1 MRSGTFALTL
11 VVCLGVVSAA
21 LAQPRI
27 VNVRLTTAAVQ
38 GSLERTID
46 GLAARGGVT
55 WVGYAVPGNASGREA
70 CCHVVR
76 EGGASAGCCG
86 LERGAAADGGT
97 STAPRAVRLEPS
109 PEVAV
114 FLRFDA
120 GTLSRVAA
128 YGIDCEID
136 GSGQAL
142 VWLTGVAPAESLA
155 WLSRRA
161 STGTGRPTDG
171 AVAAIA
177 FHADPAADGLLE
189 ALART
194 TSSGTRGPS
203 ATFWLGAARG
213 GAGYDALVRLLGQ
226 VTGDKAREQI
236 VFALSISKD
245 SRALAT
251 LLDLAKHDTSAATRG
266 QALCW
271 IGQKAGAR
279 VADTLTDA
287 VRDDPDTEVKT
298 RAVFALSQLPKDDG
312 VPRLIDVARTN
323 RNPKVRKQA
332 MFWLGQSKD
341 PRALAFFETV
351 LAAK

>member
-1 MRSGTFALTL
+1 MRGRTFALTL
-11 VVCLGVVSAA
+11 VVYLGVVTAA
-21 LAQPRI
+21 AAQPHI

-38 GSLERTID
+38 GSLERTLD
-46 GLAARGGVT
+46 GIVARGGVT
-55 WVGYAVPGNASGREA
+55 WVGYAVPGNASGRDA
-70 CCHVVR
+70 CCHEMRDGV
-76 EGGASAGCCG
+76 ASSACCA
-86 LERGAAADGGT
+86 LERGATAAGGT
-97 STAPRAVRLEPS
+97 STTPRAVRLEPS

-136 GSGQAL
+136 GSGHTM
-142 VWLTGVAPAESLA
+142 VWLTGVTPAESLG
-155 WLSRRA
+155 WLNRRA
-161 STGTGRPTDG
+161 STGTGRPADG

-177 FHADPAADGLLE
+177 FHADSAADGLLE
-189 ALART
+189 ALARS
-194 TSSGTRGPS
+194 TSREKRGPS
-203 ATFWLGAARG
+203 AAFWLGAARG
-213 GAGYDALVRLLGQ
+213 ARGYDALVRLLGQ

-245 SRALAT
+245 SRAVAS
-251 LLDLAKHDTSAATRG
+251 LLDLAKHDTSASTRG
-266 QALCW
+266 QALFW

-298 RAVFALSQLPKDDG
+298 RAVFALSRLPKEDG

-323 RNPKVRKQA
+323 KNPEVRKQA

-351 LAAK
+351 LGVK